1 MRTEKS
7 DALTYFMGSPDVKS
21 IRNAYDETIRELES
35 YFDTCREAFDERNN
49 FWPGKSRDLRKHGA
63 DAFPWDGASD
73 LESYVIEERITRL
86 ASLFVQA
93 LQRANVRAFP
103 TEGTDAARARIV
115 SSFLKWMTSS
125 GYIPRFMREM
135 ELGANYLLERGIL
148 ITYVGWMQEDKRVI
162 QKLDLEQIES
172 IAPEVADMLNS
183 DDDEEFIVQL
193 KSAFDGVTDKRAKR
207 AIKDLR
213 RIGYAE
219 LPTVRRSIDAPE
231 VKTLAPDGDF
241 FFPSYVTDP
250 QRAPYCFWR
259 SYYTAQELENK
270 VITDGWDE
278 SFVQHVIEYYSGVN
292 IDSIEA
298 EQEHRRSGTY
308 RDNAYEADELIELI
322 HCYQRLVD
330 PEDGCEGI
338 YLTVFHRDFVSE
350 TQQDY
355 AKFELLNGYDDYP
368 VVVTRLSEETKR
380 LYDTRNFSTMLK
392 GLQHQIK
399 AERDCR
405 VDRSSLVTCPP
416 IMHPPNQPPQ
426 DWGPGRFI
434 ARRRSDDYEFG
445 DVPPN
450 ASLEGSIELEKTL
463 QDQADKIVGLDDSE
477 ISNIRKQF
485 LVDKYLRHAAEV
497 LKMCFICFQRFGP
510 DYVFFRVTGIPD
522 PMQFDKGSPDENFD
536 ITISFDSINTDP
548 DTQESKLKQLVDLVK
563 LDRNGR
569 INMDNLLMSFANS
582 IDPILADS
590 IMQENQDASMEMQ
603 KQILDDIS
611 KIFSGIEMPARPN
624 GGQVAV
630 QIVQQYLQQPDIMQ
644 RMQTD
649 QAFAAR
655 IQKYLGQYTFQEQ
668 QRVNATEFGQ
678 LGTEAAQMGEMQTQE
693 IQ

>member
-1 MRTEKS
+1 MRSDKS
-7 DALTYFMGSPDVKS
+7 DALTYFRGTPDVRS
-21 IRNAYDETIRELES
+21 IRNAYDQTIQELES
-35 YFDTCREAFDERNN
+35 YFDVCREAFDERNN

-63 DAFPWDGASD
+63 DAFPWEGASD
-73 LESYVIEERITRL
+73 LESYVIEERISRL
-86 ASLFVQA
+86 SSLFMQA
-93 LQRANVRAFP
+93 LQRANIRAFP
-103 TEGTDAARARIV
+103 TEGTDAARAKIV

-125 GYIPRFMREM
+125 GYIPRFFREM
-135 ELGANYLLERGIL
+135 ELGANYMLERGIL
-148 ITYVGWMQEDKRVI
+148 ITYVGWLQEDKRVI
-162 QKLDLEQIES
+162 QKLDLQQIEQL
-172 IAPEVADMLNS
+172 APELADLLDS
-183 DDDEEFIVQL
+183 EDDEEVIVKL
-193 KSAFDGVTDKRAKR
+193 KLAFDGVTDKRAKR

-270 VITDGWDE
+270 VLTDGWDE
-278 SFVQHVIEYYSGVN
+278 DFVQKVINNYSGVN
-292 IDSIEA
+292 IDSIES
-298 EQEHRRSGTY
+298 EQEHRRSDMY
-308 RDNAYEADELIELI
+308 RDNAYEAEELIEII

-338 YLTVFHRDFVSE
+338 YCTVFHRDFSSDVE
-350 TQQDY
+350 QDY

-405 VDRSSLVTCPP
+405 IDRSSLVTCPP

-434 ARRRSDDYEFG
+434 SRRRADDYQFA
-445 DVPPN
+445 DVPSN

-463 QDQADKIVGLDDSE
+463 QEQADRIVGLDDSE

-485 LVDKYLRHAAEV
+485 LVDKFLRHCAEV
-497 LKMCFICFQRFGP
+497 LKMCFVCFQRFGP
-510 DYVFFRVTGIPD
+510 DYIFFRVTGVPD
-522 PMQFDKGSPDENFD
+522 PQQFQKGSPDENFD

-548 DTQESKLKQLVDLVK
+548 DTQESKIKQLVDLVR

-569 INMDNLLMSFANS
+569 INMDNLLMSVGNM
-582 IDPILADS
+582 IDPVLSDS
-590 IMQENQDASMEMQ
+590 IMQEDTDASAEMQ
-603 KQILDDIS
+603 KQILDDLS
-611 KIFSGIEMPARPN
+611 KIFAGIEMPARPN
-624 GGQVAV
+624 GGQTAV
-630 QIVQQYLQQPDIMQ
+630 QMTQQYMQQPDIMQ

-649 QAFAAR
+649 PSFAQR

-668 QRVNATEFGQ
+668 QIVNATEYGQ
-678 LGTEAAQMGEMQTQE
+678 LGTAAAQMGEMKTQE
-693 IQ
+693 L